1 MNAHKRLVPIAAL
14 IGLAASVL
22 VVAQPPGPGSAGVD
36 GPPDGF
42 RGFGFGLPET
52 FEPPQEFESS
62 AEHYA
67 YLEDHYEGGV
77 RHTHESVPKWEGI
90 WSPAANNS
98 GNRLFLEG
106 NEIKQGVLTP
116 EYEAAFQYRRD
127 LGVDYDR
134 LTSCE
139 PAGLPR
145 WFLEPYTREF
155 INTPTQSWWHNDLA
169 NDMRRIYIG
178 QEHRNIDGTHY
189 AAGDSIG
196 FWAVDEDLGDVLV
209 VHTVDLYPGDY
220 FRGTPPTSNQF
231 ETVEIWYEY
240 TPENAPENAPADAPT
255 DAPAETRAN
264 VAVNVTFYD
273 ELSLVRPITV
283 TYTFRH
289 RADLEDAGYRIRHW
303 ECESNANTYLTFDES
318 GVPSTQYRL
327 PGEDGFIDPRGADRM
342 RNPDLPPGL
351 TGQEKN
357 PIFDDGLEDFIF

>member
-1 MNAHKRLVPIAAL
+1 MHAAKRLIPLAIT
-14 IGLAASVL
+14 IGLAASAS
-22 VVAQPPGPGSAGVD
+22 AQPPGPGPT
-36 GPPDGF
+36 GPGGPGAF
-42 RGFGFGLPET
+42 RGFGGALPET
-52 FEPPQEFESS
+52 FQPPQDFASS

-67 YLEDHYEGGV
+67 FLQQHYDGGV
-77 RHTHESVPKWEGI
+77 RHSHESVPKWEGI
-90 WSPAANNS
+90 WSAAANNS

-155 INTPTQSWWHNDLA
+155 INTPTQSWWHNDLG
-169 NDMRRIYIG
+169 NDMRRIYID
-178 QEHRNIDGTHY
+178 QEHQNIDGTHY

-196 FWAVDEDLGDVLV
+196 FWAEDEELGDVLV
-209 VHTVDLYPGDY
+209 VHTVDIYPGDY

-240 TPENAPENAPADAPT
+240 TPEDAEP
-255 DAPAETRAN
+255 DAEPN

-273 ELSLVRPITV
+273 EISLLEPITV
-283 TYTFRH
+283 TYSFR
-289 RADLEDAGYRIRHW
+289 RRQDLEDVGYRIRHW
-303 ECESNANTYLTFDES
+303 ECESNDNTYLTFDEN

-327 PGEDGFIDPRGADRM
+327 PGEEGFIDPRGADRM

-357 PIFDDGLEDFIF
+357 PIFDDGFEDFIF

>member
-1 MNAHKRLVPIAAL
+1 MKSAIRLIPLATLA
-14 IGLAASVL
+14 GLAASVIVL
-22 VVAQPPGPGSAGVD
+22 AQPPGGAGPGRG
-36 GPPDGF
+36 GPPG
-42 RGFGFGLPET
+42 GFGGRGGGMPET
-52 FEPPQEFESS
+52 FDPPMEFATS
-62 AEHYA
+62 ADHYA
-67 YLEDHYEGGV
+67 YLQEHYGGGV
-77 RHTHESVPKWEGI
+77 VHSYESVPKWEGV

-98 GNRLFLEG
+98 GNRLFLNG
-106 NEIKQGVLTP
+106 NDIIPNVLTP

-155 INTPTQSWWHNDLA
+155 INTPTESWWYNDLG
-169 NDMRRIYIG
+169 NDMRRIYIN
-178 QEHRNIDGTHY
+178 QEHKNIDGTHY

-196 FWAVDEDLGDVLV
+196 FWARDDDLGDVLV
-209 VHTVDLYPGDY
+209 VHTVDLYPADY

-240 TPENAPENAPADAPT
+240 TPENAPPDA
-255 DAPAETRAN
+255 ESN
-264 VAVNVTFYD
+264 VAVNVSFYD
-273 ELSLVRPITV
+273 ELSLVKPITV

-289 RADLEDAGYRIRHW
+289 RADLEEAGYRIRHW
-303 ECESNANTYLTFDES
+303 ECDSNDNTYLTFDEN

-351 TGQEKN
+351 VGQEKN
-357 PIFDDGLEDFIF
+357 PIFDDGFEDFIF

>member
-1 MNAHKRLVPIAAL
+1 MARTSHRCRRFAFGSLLSLVMVSA
-14 IGLAASVL
+14 GVSLA
-22 VVAQPPGPGSAGVD
+22 QPGPGA
-36 GPPDGF
+36 F
-42 RGFGFGLPET
+42 RGFGGALPET
-52 FEPPQEFESS
+52 IPPPREFATS
-62 AEHYA
+62 AEHYD
-67 YLEDHYEGGV
+67 YLREHYDGGV
-77 RHTHESVPKWEGI
+77 VHTWESVPKWDGI
-90 WSPAANNS
+90 WSAGANNS

-106 NEIKQGVLTP
+106 NEIVPDVLTP

-155 INTPTQSWWHNDLA
+155 VNTPTQSWWHNDLG
-169 NDMRRIYIG
+169 NDTRRIYIN
-178 QEHRNIDGTHY
+178 QEHQNIDGTHY

-196 FWAVDEDLGDVLV
+196 FWAVDDDLGDVLV
-209 VHTVDLYPGDY
+209 VHTVDIYPADY

-240 TPENAPENAPADAPT
+240 TPEDAEADALS
-255 DAPAETRAN
+255 N

-273 ELSLVRPITV
+273 EISLVRPITV
-283 TYTFRH
+283 TYTFRR
-289 RADLEDAGYRIRHW
+289 RADLEDVGYRIRHW
-303 ECESNANTYLTFDES
+303 ECDSNDNSYLTFDEN

-327 PGEDGFIDPRGADRM
+327 PGEEGFIDPRGADRM

-357 PIFDDGLEDFIF
+357 PIFDDGFEDFIF

>member
-1 MNAHKRLVPIAAL
+1 MKSAIRLINVAAL
-14 IGLAASVL
+14 ACLAGSAMVL
-22 VVAQPPGPGSAGVD
+22 AQPPGGAAGPGRG
-36 GPPDGF
+36 GPPG
-42 RGFGFGLPET
+42 GFGGFGGRGGPMPET
-52 FEPPQEFESS
+52 FQPPSEFATS
-62 AEHYA
+62 AEHYE
-67 YLEDHYEGGV
+67 YLQSDYDGGV
-77 RHTHESVPKWEGI
+77 VHSYESVPKWEGV

-98 GNRLFLEG
+98 GNRLFLND
-106 NEIKQGVLTP
+106 NEIIPNVLTP

-155 INTPTQSWWHNDLA
+155 INTPTQSWWYNDLG
-169 NDMRRIYIG
+169 NDMRRIYIN
-178 QEHRNIDGTHY
+178 QEHQNIDGTHY

-196 FWAVDEDLGDVLV
+196 FWAKDEELGDVLV

-231 ETVEIWYEY
+231 ETVEIWYQY
-240 TPENAPENAPADAPT
+240 TPENAPADAEPG
-255 DAPAETRAN
+255 

-273 ELSLVRPITV
+273 ELSLAKPITV

-289 RADLEDAGYRIRHW
+289 RADLEEAGYRIRHW
-303 ECESNANTYLTFDES
+303 ECDSNDNTYLTFDEN

-327 PGEDGFIDPRGADRM
+327 PGEEGFIDPRGADRM
-342 RNPDLPPGL
+342 RNPDLPPDL
-351 TGQEKN
+351 VGQEKN

>member
-1 MNAHKRLVPIAAL
+1 MAKANRRGLLAWTTLMTLACAA
-14 IGLAASVL
+14 IVF
-22 VVAQPPGPGSAGVD
+22 AQQQAPRGGGFGPG
-36 GPPDGF
+36 
-42 RGFGFGLPET
+42 FGGSLPET
-52 FEPPQEFESS
+52 RQPPRQFTNST
-62 AEHYA
+62 EHYG
-67 YLEDHYEGGV
+67 YLVAQYDGGV
-77 RHTHESVPKWEGI
+77 VHTDASVPKWPGV

-98 GNRLFLEG
+98 GNRLFVNADG
-106 NEIKQGVLTP
+106 IVPDVLTP

-155 INTPTQSWWHNDLA
+155 VNTPTQSWWMNDLG
-169 NDMRRIYIG
+169 NDTRRIYIN
-178 QEHRNIDGTHY
+178 QEHQNVDGTHY

-196 FWAVDEDLGDVLV
+196 FWAVDDELGDILV

-240 TPENAPENAPADAPT
+240 EPDNAPSDASP
-255 DAPAETRAN
+255 N
-264 VAVNVTFYD
+264 IAVNVTFYD
-273 ELSLVRPITV
+273 ELSLIHPLTV
-283 TYTFRH
+283 VYTFRP
-289 RADLEDAGYRIRHW
+289 RPDIEALGYRVRHW
-303 ECESNANTYLTFDES
+303 ECDSNDNTYLTFDEN

-327 PGEDGFIDPRGADRM
+327 PGEEGFIDPRGADRL

-357 PIFDDGLEDFIF
+357 PIFDDGFADFEF

>member
-1 MNAHKRLVPIAAL
+1 
-14 IGLAASVL
+14 
-22 VVAQPPGPGSAGVD
+22 
-36 GPPDGF
+36 
-42 RGFGFGLPET
+42 
-52 FEPPQEFESS
+52 
-62 AEHYA
+62 
-67 YLEDHYEGGV
+67 
-77 RHTHESVPKWEGI
+77 VPKWEGI
-90 WSPAANNS
+90 WSAAANNS

-155 INTPTQSWWHNDLA
+155 INTPTQSWWHNDLG
-169 NDMRRIYIG
+169 NDMRRIYID
-178 QEHRNIDGTHY
+178 QEHQNIDGTHY

-196 FWAVDEDLGDVLV
+196 FWADDEELGDVLV
-209 VHTVDLYPGDY
+209 VHTVDIYPGDY

-240 TPENAPENAPADAPT
+240 TPEDAES
-255 DAPAETRAN
+255 DAEPN

-273 ELSLVRPITV
+273 EISLLEPITV
-283 TYTFRH
+283 TYSFR
-289 RADLEDAGYRIRHW
+289 RRQDLEDVGYRIRHW
-303 ECESNANTYLTFDES
+303 ECESNDNTYLTFDEN

-327 PGEDGFIDPRGADRM
+327 PGEEGFIDPRGADRM

-357 PIFDDGLEDFIF
+357 PIFDDGFEDFIF